1 MSSIEVK
8 YSQLKAQGF
17 IPAQL
22 APGVELPVVSVPT
35 GDGKGTFFAYA
46 FVVSGISTP
55 ITIYDHPSNG
65 TFEVHGAILAQYLA
79 RGGPLGD
86 LGYPISDEYVDVA
99 NGTVIGR
106 ISDFQRGSIFWNA
119 LSGLTTVMLV
129 GPVSEDFE
137 IVEGIDVSDHQ
148 GAINWSSVAGNGVV
162 FAYIKATEGD
172 NVTQATFTTNW
183 SAASGKVSRGAYHYF
198 HPRANV
204 DATRAQVD
212 HFINTVNA
220 TGDLGDLPPMVDVE
234 ELAPNVTA
242 DQAVASLQFFLS
254 LVEQGFGRR
263 PVIYTFPSFWQNSM
277 KNSST
282 FSLHYNLWIANY
294 GAKRADGGADRPV
307 RGPIIP
313 GGWPRHTIW
322 QYAVLPGL
330 PGVTTLVDRNSVF
343 LPARNDLG
351 TFLSQIP

>member
-183 SAASGKVSRGAYHYF
+183 SAASGKVSRGV
-198 HPRANV
+198 P
-204 DATRAQVD
+204 
-212 HFINTVNA
+212 
-220 TGDLGDLPPMVDVE
+220 L
-234 ELAPNVTA
+234 
-242 DQAVASLQFFLS
+242 
-254 LVEQGFGRR
+254 
-263 PVIYTFPSFWQNSM
+263 FPSPSQRRRNPC
-277 KNSST
+277 
-282 FSLHYNLWIANY
+282 A
-294 GAKRADGGADRPV
+294 GRPF
-307 RGPIIP
+307 
-313 GGWPRHTIW
+313 H
-322 QYAVLPGL
+322 
-330 PGVTTLVDRNSVF
+330 
-343 LPARNDLG
+343 
-351 TFLSQIP
+351 